1 MATINTASIEGFDN
15 MSAEDKVK
23 ALLGVEIPEAPNME
37 EYIKRSDIEASGYV
51 KKSTFDAKASEA
63 AELSKKLKGKMT
75 EEELAQAERE
85 RIKLENEQK
94 YNDLE
99 EKFNQLVKSS
109 RIAEY
114 KAKYIAQGYDEKL
127 AESTAKA
134 LEEGDMAKVFENAN
148 TYKAELEKKI
158 KAEVMK
164 GDPHPGG
171 SAGKDKDGEGNAAID
186 MAKKIGKQKAEE
198 NKTTA
203 DVMKHYL

>member
-1 MATINTASIEGFDN
+1 MATINTANIEGFDT

-23 ALLGVEIPEAPNME
+23 ALLGLEIPEE
-37 EYIKRSDIEASGYV
+37 VDLSGYV
-51 KKSTFDAKASEA
+51 KKSVFDSKASEA
-63 AELSKKLKGKMT
+63 AELSRKLQGKLT
-75 EEELAQAERE
+75 EEEKAQAERE
-85 RIKLENEQK
+85 ALLAENERK

-99 EKFNQLVKSS
+99 EKFNQMVKASK
-109 RIAEY
+109 IAEY

-171 SAGKDKDGEGNAAID
+171 SSGKDGETDAALEV
-186 MAKKIGKQKAEE
+186 AKKIGKQKAEE